1 LINTSVMKFLD
12 SFCADTSVV
21 PRVID
26 KLLSDLKSISCP
38 EDEINEIVLS
48 MDEAVTNAIQETI
61 KKKKISLDAGALINE
76 NDRNITIGYTIN
88 RDEFEA
94 TIIDHGKGLDIFD
107 ILSTVPDNTSESY
120 RDEIINYAT
129 ESEKSKIKVRVN
141 GREIPLRGIG
151 AGLKIILRFM
161 DDVSI
166 DLIDREKVIASSVS
180 EFTDGTIF
188 KMKRRRRF

>member
-1 LINTSVMKFLD
+1 MKFLD